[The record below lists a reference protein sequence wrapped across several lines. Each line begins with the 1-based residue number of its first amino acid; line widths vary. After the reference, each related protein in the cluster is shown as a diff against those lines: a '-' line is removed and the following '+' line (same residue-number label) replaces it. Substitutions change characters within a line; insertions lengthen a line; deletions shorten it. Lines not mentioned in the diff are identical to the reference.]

1 MGKDVDKFLNGV
13 NKGNISV
20 DKEKNV
26 NFEFSHSFLN
36 SKGIKVNQYN
46 IDGGGY
52 ARVEENKT
60 GFIVSNIIIAK
71 ENQGKGIATDF
82 YVKMNNLSLE
92 KTGKPLQSIKAD
104 KTGLIELS
112 DEGKAMWDS
121 FVKKGIAI
129 KISEKKY
136 RFKKK

>member
-71 ENQGKGIATDF
+71 ENLPSTGI
-82 YVKMNNLSLE
+82 LL
-92 KTGKPLQSIKAD
+92 
-104 KTGLIELS
+104 
-112 DEGKAMWDS
+112 
-121 FVKKGIAI
+121 
-129 KISEKKY
+129 
-136 RFKKK
+136 

>member
-1 MGKDVDKFLNGV
+1 MYSVFLIKINNLSITKYFTRG
-13 NKGNISV
+13 I
-20 DKEKNV
+20 
-26 NFEFSHSFLN
+26 LN
-36 SKGIKVNQYN
+36 HHESL
-46 IDGGGY
+46 
-52 ARVEENKT
+52 
-60 GFIVSNIIIAK
+60 
-71 ENQGKGIATDF
+71 
-82 YVKMNNLSLE
+82 KMNNLSLE

>member
-1 MGKDVDKFLNGV
+1 M
-13 NKGNISV
+13 
-20 DKEKNV
+20 
-26 NFEFSHSFLN
+26 
-36 SKGIKVNQYN
+36 NQYN
-46 IDGGGY
+46 IDGRGY

-136 RFKKK
+136 RFKFN